1 MTATITVDDTVEN
14 PDPHGASGV
23 AHSAHSDAPEEQLN
37 DHSALSEDGAI
48 DPTRV
53 RLFRGPRGVLRC
65 TVEGEKSVLRAKVV
79 RAFPV
84 SERSRWIN
92 VLDGKNKEV
101 CLIEDPSQLDFESA
115 RLVAE
120 ELERFYRISD
130 VLQIYSIKQ
139 EYRTLF
145 WDVETERG
153 RRDFVVKWSSDTVFW
168 RDTNE
173 LLLVDIDTNRFRI
186 PNVTRLDPQSQK
198 QLNAIL

>member
-1 MTATITVDDTVEN
+1 MTATITVDDALDSH
-14 PDPHGASGV
+14 DPHGASG
-23 AHSAHSDAPEEQLN
+23 APHPDAPDADVN

-48 DPTRV
+48 DPARV

-65 TVEGEKSVLRAKVV
+65 TIEGERTVLRAKIV

-84 SERSRWIN
+84 SEQSRWIN

-101 CLIEDPSQLDFESA
+101 CLVEDPSQLDPESSA
-115 RLVAE
+115 LVAE

-130 VLQIYSIKQ
+130 VLRIHAIKQ

-145 WDVETERG
+145 WDVETDRG
-153 RRDFVVKWSSDTVFW
+153 RRDFVVKWSGDTLFW
-168 RDTNE
+168 RQTNE

-186 PNVTRLDPQSQK
+186 PDVTRLDPQSQK
-198 QLNAIL
+198 HLNAIL